1 MSLPIQLPSR
11 YAPRTEPF
19 TLLPCATFALYGS
32 RIVGRRKI
40 LKCTAAMSR
49 QTAKGLSQLPEVRS
63 LISYGGAQLTR
74 TSTDGFVRIWSTEA
88 IYKAADPN
96 FTKPRQ
102 LASMSYHSGTIHSV
116 RFAGN
121 GQYLASGAD
130 DKVVC
135 IYKYDPNPPSQSDV
149 FGMLKYI
156 VLRCW

>member
-1 MSLPIQLPSR
+1 
-11 YAPRTEPF
+11 
-19 TLLPCATFALYGS
+19 
-32 RIVGRRKI
+32 
-40 LKCTAAMSR
+40 MSR
-49 QTAKGLSQLPEVRS
+49 QTGKGLSQLREVRS
-63 LISYGGAQLTR
+63 LTPHRELQLISS
-74 TSTDGFVRIWSTEA
+74 STDGFVRIWSTEA